1 MRLKIHNES
10 EQISRTDTKDY
21 YISGRASSRDYL
33 IKKPD

>member
-10 EQISRTDTKDY
+10 EKISRTDIKDY
-21 YISGRASSRDYL
+21 YISGRSISRDYL